1 MSAIDYSRVANTT
14 GRSSAFMK
22 YRLNKYT
29 TSSSGTTHKIR
40 EVLNF
45 KDEMKWKRFSNR
57 RLELIDKFKLSKFK
71 ASEQDQNIKQIANI
85 LRTEFDY
92 PESTLGEFEK
102 LVTAAVQSVRRNR
115 KRSLKRR
122 AAAAA
127 AAAMNNGSMNGM
139 QMMPA
144 FMTANGTPTT
154 LRGNLS
160 YTSSEPN
167 LSAYNNFAQSAMQNP
182 YVQAPMGFS
191 QPMTQYIADPI
202 YQTPGMQ
209 PNMYVMQNMTGGRSI
224 SGSNVAS
231 SMPVLAQGNEHM
243 SYQWMTPNSNQSYS
257 SVSMPMSMGV
267 QGQSHNSTDLSIKSA
282 NVPLATSQDQAY
294 DSTIKGLISNLITN
308 VNTGKI
314 DRSRIPAHLK
324 ESLINGIR
332 HSKTCYE
339 ISQSTYSL
347 KNFEDL
353 RMNGELSVRDSVS
366 FVIQNYFQQLI
377 STSLEFASAKV
388 CSPRS
393 LASLSVELFDS
404 HLRTNISQL
413 PMVEVQ
419 IELLYLVLGAI
430 IKDFGYD
437 PNYLPL
443 ADIIHEKVK
452 EDYPQ
457 GTPFKSDDKPAEVP
471 MLDASLAKETPKT
484 VKPEFHFKK
493 INIDYKGQKQ
503 FFIFKSSDKKSITI
517 LDILENC
524 RSKFNIP
531 EDEVN
536 NLAIYYNHQLIVNDI
551 KLSQIFVALSDS
563 DELSIEIK
571 SLDGFGALED
581 TKAPQATQ
589 SPLNSKMD
597 LAAPVLNIHDKVT
610 TSDLNVTLPPMVNKA
625 SQNSFGSGTLPK
637 PLLPVSK

>member
-1 MSAIDYSRVANTT
+1 
-14 GRSSAFMK
+14 MK

-40 EVLNF
+40 EALNF

-127 AAAMNNGSMNGM
+127 AASMSNGSMNGM
-139 QMMPA
+139 HMMPS

-154 LRGNLS
+154 MRGNLS
-160 YTSSEPN
+160 FTASEPN
-167 LSAYNNFAQSAMQNP
+167 LSAYNNYAQSALQNA
-182 YVQAPMGFS
+182 YVQAPMGYS
-191 QPMTQYIADPI
+191 QPMAQYIADPV

-209 PNMYVMQNMTGGRSI
+209 PNMYVMQNMAGGRSI
-224 SGSNVAS
+224 SGSNVTP
-231 SMPVLAQGNEHM
+231 SMPVMTQGNEHM
-243 SYQWMTPNSNQSYS
+243 SYQWMTPGSNQSYN
-257 SVSMPMSMGV
+257 SVSMPMSMGM
-267 QGQSHNSTDLSIKSA
+267 QGQNHNSLDLSIKSA
-282 NVPLATSQDQAY
+282 NIPLATSQDQSY

-308 VNTGKI
+308 VNNGKV

-332 HSKTCYE
+332 HSKTCFE

-347 KNFEDL
+347 KSFEDL

-377 STSLEFASAKV
+377 STSLEFATSKV
-388 CSPRS
+388 CSPQS
-393 LASLSVELFDS
+393 LASLSVDLFDS

-457 GTPFKSDDKPAEVP
+457 GSTIKNEARTSEMPVVE
-471 MLDASLAKETPKT
+471 ASLAKETPK
-484 VKPEFHFKK
+484 VMPEEFHFKK

-551 KLSQIFVALSDS
+551 KLSQIFVALSDA

-571 SLDGFGALED
+571 SLDGFGALD
-581 TKAPQATQ
+581 DSKVSQTTQ
-589 SPLNSKMD
+589 SPLNGKLN
-597 LAAPVLNIHDKVT
+597 LATPVLNIHDAAIT
-610 TSDLNVTLPPMVNKA
+610 NDQNVTLPPMVNKTSLSA
-625 SQNSFGSGTLPK
+625 FGSGTLPK
-637 PLLPVSK
+637 PLLPIAK